1 MKKLL
6 SLFTTGLMTMFLFGC
21 STHVEEYK
29 DTKPVMQFDQFFNGP
44 VKAWGIVQ
52 DRSGKVIKR
61 FEVDMVGTWNGDEGT
76 LQEHFV
82 YYDGEEQDRTWHI
95 RKVGPDKYTGTA
107 DDIVGT
113 ATGESKG
120 SAIKWNYVMKLPVG
134 NSVYDVAFDDWMFQM
149 RDGVLINRSYL
160 KKFGIRMAE
169 LSIFMEKKP
178 VK

>member
-1 MKKLL
+1 
-6 SLFTTGLMTMFLFGC
+6 MFLFGC
-21 STHVEEYK
+21 STPSVEEYA
-29 DTKPVMQFDQFFNGP
+29 DTQPPMHFDQFFNGP

-82 YYDGEEQDRTWHI
+82 YYDGETQDRTWRI
-95 RKVGPDKYTGTA
+95 RKTGPDTFTGAA

-113 ATGESKG
+113 ATGKSSG

-134 NSVYDVAFDDWMFQM
+134 NTVYNVSFDDWMFMM
-149 RDGVLINRSYL
+149 RDGVLVNRSYL

-169 LSIFMEKKP
+169 LSIFMEKRP
-178 VK
+178 VE